1 MQIITKITPGS
12 IAEELQIQP
21 GSKLLSVNGEQI
33 EDVFDYRFQ
42 IDDDY
47 IELEIEDPSGE
58 IDVYEIEKDCTEEV
72 GLEFDGGLMDDYRRC
87 SNNCIFCFIDQMPKG
102 MRDTLYFKDDDSRL
116 SFLQG
121 NYITLTNMKEHDIN
135 RIIKYHMSPINISVH
150 TTNPELRCRM
160 LHNRFAGDVLKYLDQ
175 LYEAG
180 ITMNGQIVLCKGIND
195 GEELR
200 RTIRDLSKYAPVME
214 SVSIV
219 PVGLTKYREGLYPLD
234 PIEAEDAAA
243 VIDMVEEFQKELF
256 SKYGLHFI
264 HASDEFYLTAGRE
277 VPEESRYDG
286 YMQLENGVGMLRLLK
301 EEFAY
306 ALDSIC
312 EDKAGGMSYKKN
324 GGSQDKC
331 YVTIATGRLA
341 YDTIRQLTD
350 EAMVRLKEAGVIDGS
365 LELNCVA
372 IRNDFFGERITVSGL
387 ICGCDLINQLQG
399 IRPGSRLL
407 LPINMMR
414 SGEKY
419 FLDDVT
425 VAELEEKL
433 QVNVVIVPS
442 DGESLLK
449 GILGEELEI
458 GGRQIYEQAD
468 SSDSWQ
474 A

>member
-1 MQIITKITPGS
+1 
-12 IAEELQIQP
+12 
-21 GSKLLSVNGEQI
+21 V
-33 EDVFDYRFQ
+33 D
-42 IDDDY
+42 
-47 IELEIEDPSGE
+47 
-58 IDVYEIEKDCTEEV
+58 
-72 GLEFDGGLMDDYRRC
+72 
-87 SNNCIFCFIDQMPKG
+87 
-102 MRDTLYFKDDDSRL
+102 
-116 SFLQG
+116 
-121 NYITLTNMKEHDIN
+121 
-135 RIIKYHMSPINISVH
+135 
-150 TTNPELRCRM
+150 
-160 LHNRFAGDVLKYLDQ
+160 
-175 LYEAG
+175 
-180 ITMNGQIVLCKGIND
+180 
-195 GEELR
+195 
-200 RTIRDLSKYAPVME
+200 
-214 SVSIV
+214 
-219 PVGLTKYREGLYPLD
+219 
-234 PIEAEDAAA
+234 

-256 SKYGLHFI
+256 SKYDLHFI

-350 EAMVRLKEAGVIDGS
+350 EAMVRLKEAGVIDDS